1 MKKFTY
7 PLLASLFFVLGAC
20 APPDMKSFQDLAS
33 TQPYVTTLS
42 PEPYQ
47 RLPQMNEIN
56 ITLSQFIHP
65 DSLNTENIYVVY
77 GEVLKENI
85 EDDSL
90 SKVSASLSTED
101 FKTIHW
107 QSDEELHPGDYS
119 LVVSTQLQGNN
130 HQPFNQK
137 PGSDP
142 EPFVA
147 VFYVGDA
154 SSSSTGP
161 SPSGNT
167 GSPVNTTPL
176 NPPAYLV
183 LNEILYDAIGSDTDG
198 NEFIELYGSPH
209 ADVDRYQVL
218 LINGA
223 DGEIIDTINIPTGSK
238 IGADGIF
245 LIADARTNASKVS
258 NIANSDFIDNFDPQN
273 GPDAIQIL
281 DTEGRL
287 VDSICYGSDSLPIA
301 RNGLE
306 TCEGTPAPDVSGG
319 HSLSRINGNDTNDNS
334 TDFVDLSAPTPGEM

>member
-1 MKKFTY
+1 MKKY
-7 PLLASLFFVLGAC
+7 SYVLVNCLLLLFNAC
-20 APPDMKSFQDLAS
+20 AQPNMKSFQGLAS
-33 TQPYVTTLS
+33 TQPYVTQLS

-56 ITLSQFIHP
+56 ITLSQSIHP
-65 DSLNTENIYVVY
+65 ESLNAENIYVVH

-90 SKVSASLSTED
+90 SKVSANLSSED
-101 FKTIHW
+101 FRTIHW
-107 QSDEELHPGDYS
+107 QSEEELRPGDYS
-119 LVVSTQLQGNN
+119 LVISTQLQGSN

-137 PGSDP
+137 PGADP

-147 VFYVGDA
+147 VFYVGDE
-154 SSSSTGP
+154 SSSSTNP
-161 SPSGNT
+161 SPSVNAGP
-167 GSPVNTTPL
+167 PVNATPL

-183 LNEILYDAIGSDTDG
+183 LHEILYDATGSDTDG
-198 NEFIELYGSPH
+198 NEFIELYGSPN
-209 ADVDRYQVL
+209 ADIDRYQVL
-218 LINGA
+218 LINGS

-287 VDSICYGSDSLPIA
+287 VDSICYGSDALPLA

-306 TCEGTPAPDVSGG
+306 TCEGTAALDVSGG
-319 HSLSRINGNDTNDNS
+319 HSLSRIHGNDTNDNGI
-334 TDFVDLSAPTPGEM
+334 DFVDLSVPTPGEL